1 MRSFSPENT
10 EVTDPAYNNNRSDM
24 HQAEII
30 VLLLAAVA
38 ALAVLAHKIALPY
51 PIVLVLGGLALS
63 FVPGLPEVRLNPDV
77 VFYFVLPALIYPAA
91 LFTSWRD
98 FRRNLR
104 PILLLAIGLVLATTL
119 AVAGI
124 AHSIVPALPL
134 AAAFALG
141 AIVSP
146 PDAVAAATIIRRLGV
161 PHRIQVILEG
171 ESLVNDAT
179 ALVALQFAVAAL
191 VTGTFSPAYATSRFL
206 WAAAAGIGIG
216 LLVGVAMRW
225 VQSHLDDP
233 PVQITISLLTPFIA
247 YLTAEHLHASGVLA
261 TVAAGI
267 FLGWHS
273 PLMITARTR
282 LQAYAFWETIVFLLN
297 GFVFIVIGLQ
307 LPGILRAWN
316 RESLTGAILSASI
329 ICTAVILARFMW
341 VTPAAYLSRLIKS
354 ERRRRD
360 AIQSWQ
366 HIAIVGWTGMRGV
379 VSLAAAFALPLA
391 LPNGR
396 PFPGRDYILFVAFSV
411 ILVTL
416 VLQGL
421 TLPLLIRKF
430 GIPHDAETDDEER
443 LARLEA
449 NKAALEWI
457 EKARANGD
465 FPPDAVDRLRAEYDE
480 RIEQLEIC
488 ADNPD
493 DCRGEI
499 ATPRYQRLQHQAL
512 RVERKTIIRLR
523 NERVINDD
531 ALRRI
536 QRDLDLAE
544 ARLTGG

>member
-1 MRSFSPENT
+1 
-10 EVTDPAYNNNRSDM
+10 M

-30 VLLLAAVA
+30 VLLLTAVGV
-38 ALAVLAHKIALPY
+38 LAVLAHKITRPY

-63 FVPGLPEVRLNPDV
+63 FVPRLPAVNLNPDV
-77 VFYFVLPALIYPAA
+77 VFYFILPALIYPAA

-98 FRRNLR
+98 FQRNLR
-104 PILLLAIGLVLATTL
+104 PIVPLAIGLVLATTL
-119 AVAGI
+119 AVACI
-124 AHSIVPALPL
+124 AHSIVPALPW

-146 PDAVAAATIIRRLGV
+146 PDAVAATAIIRRLGV

-179 ALVALQFAVAAL
+179 ALVALQFAIAAL
-191 VTGTFSPAYATSRFL
+191 VTGTFSPAYAAGRFV
-206 WAAAAGIGIG
+206 WAATGGIGIG
-216 LLVGVAMRW
+216 LLVGVTMRW

-233 PVQITISLLTPFIA
+233 PIQITFSLLTPFIA
-247 YLTAEHLHASGVLA
+247 YLSAEQMHASGVLA

-282 LQAYAFWETIVFLLN
+282 LQVYAFWETIVFLLN

-307 LPGILRAWN
+307 LPRILHAN
-316 RESLTGAILSASI
+316 RESLTGAFMSVIV
-329 ICTAVILARFMW
+329 ICATVILVRFAW
-341 VTPAAYLSRLIKS
+341 VIPATYLSRLLRS
-354 ERRRRD
+354 ERRVRD
-360 AIQSWQ
+360 PTPSWQ
-366 HIAIVGWTGMRGV
+366 HIAIVGWAGMRGV

-391 LPNGR
+391 LPAGGR
-396 PFPGRDYILFVAFSV
+396 FPGRDYILFVAFSV

-421 TLPLLIRKF
+421 TLPVLIRKL
-430 GIPHDAETDDEER
+430 GVPRDEGTDEEER

-449 NKAALEWI
+449 NEAALKWI
-457 EKARANGD
+457 EEAGTNGK
-465 FPPDAVDRLRAEYDE
+465 FSPDAANRLHAEYDE
-480 RIEQLEIC
+480 RVEQLKLC
-488 ADNPD
+488 AENPD

-499 ATPRYQRLQHQAL
+499 ATPQYQRLQHQAL
-512 RVERKTIIRLR
+512 RIERKTIIRLR
-523 NERVINDD
+523 NERVINDE

>member
-1 MRSFSPENT
+1 
-10 EVTDPAYNNNRSDM
+10 M

-30 VLLLAAVA
+30 VLLFVAVA
-38 ALAVLAHKIALPY
+38 VLAVLAHKITLPY
-51 PIVLVLGGLALS
+51 PILLVLAGLALG
-63 FVPGLPEVRLNPDV
+63 FIPHLPEVKLDPNL
-77 VFYFVLPALIYPAA
+77 VFFFFLPPLIYPAA

-104 PILLLAIGLVLATTL
+104 PIVLLAIGLVLATTL
-119 AVAGI
+119 VVAWI

-146 PDAVAAATIIRRLGV
+146 PDAVAATTIIRRLGV

-282 LQAYAFWETIVFLLN
+282 LQAYAFWEMIVFLLN

-307 LPGILRAWN
+307 LPRILHAWN
-316 RESLTGAILSASI
+316 RESLTGVFMSAIAISG
-329 ICTAVILARFMW
+329 TVILIRFAW
-341 VTPAAYLSRLIKS
+341 VIPATYLSRVLRS
-354 ERRRRD
+354 ERQVRD
-360 AIQSWQ
+360 
-366 HIAIVGWTGMRGV
+366 
-379 VSLAAAFALPLA
+379 
-391 LPNGR
+391 
-396 PFPGRDYILFVAFSV
+396 
-411 ILVTL
+411 
-416 VLQGL
+416 
-421 TLPLLIRKF
+421 
-430 GIPHDAETDDEER
+430 
-443 LARLEA
+443 
-449 NKAALEWI
+449 
-457 EKARANGD
+457 
-465 FPPDAVDRLRAEYDE
+465 
-480 RIEQLEIC
+480 
-488 ADNPD
+488 
-493 DCRGEI
+493 
-499 ATPRYQRLQHQAL
+499 
-512 RVERKTIIRLR
+512 
-523 NERVINDD
+523 
-531 ALRRI
+531 
-536 QRDLDLAE
+536 
-544 ARLTGG
+544 

>member
-1 MRSFSPENT
+1 
-10 EVTDPAYNNNRSDM
+10 M

-30 VLLLAAVA
+30 VLLLMAVA
-38 ALAVLAHKIALPY
+38 VLAVLAQKVTLPY

-63 FVPGLPEVRLNPDV
+63 FVPRLPAVGLNPDV
-77 VFYFVLPALIYPAA
+77 VFYFILPALIYPAA

-104 PILLLAIGLVLATTL
+104 PILMLAIGLVLATML
-119 AVAGI
+119 AIAFI
-124 AHSIVPALPL
+124 AHSIVPALPWG
-134 AAAFALG
+134 AAFALG

-146 PDAVAAATIIRRLGV
+146 PDAVAATAIIRRLGV

-179 ALVALQFAVAAL
+179 ALVALQFAIAAL
-191 VTGTFSPAYATSRFL
+191 VTGTFSPTYAAVRFV
-206 WAAAAGIGIG
+206 WAAAGGIGIG
-216 LLVGVAMRW
+216 LLAGMAMRW

-233 PVQITISLLTPFIA
+233 PIQITFSLLTPFIA
-247 YLTAEHLHASGVLA
+247 YLSAEQMHASGVLA

-307 LPGILRAWN
+307 LPRILHAWN
-316 RESLTGAILSASI
+316 YESLAGVLMSAIV
-329 ICTAVILARFMW
+329 ICAMVILVRFAW
-341 VTPAAYLSRLIKS
+341 VIPATYLSRLLRS
-354 ERRRRD
+354 GRQSRD
-360 AIQSWQ
+360 STPSWQ
-366 HIAIVGWTGMRGV
+366 YVAIVGWAGMRGV

-391 LPNGR
+391 LPTGQ

-421 TLPLLIRKF
+421 TLPLLIRKLRVLR
-430 GIPHDAETDDEER
+430 DAETDEEER

-449 NKAALEWI
+449 NKAALDWI
-457 EKARANGD
+457 DKARGNAD
-465 FPPDAVDRLRAEYDE
+465 FSLGAVDRLRAEYDE

-488 ADNPD
+488 AANPD

-499 ATPRYQRLQHQAL
+499 ATPQYQRLQYQAL
-512 RVERKTIIRLR
+512 RVERQTIVRLR
-523 NERVINDD
+523 NEQVINDD

>member
-1 MRSFSPENT
+1 
-10 EVTDPAYNNNRSDM
+10 M
-24 HQAEII
+24 HQAETI
-30 VLLLAAVA
+30 VLLLMAVGV
-38 ALAVLAHKIALPY
+38 LAVVAHKIALPY
-51 PIVLVLGGLALS
+51 PIVLVVGGLALS
-63 FVPGLPEVRLNPDV
+63 FVPRLPQVTLNPEV
-77 VFYFVLPALIYPAA
+77 VFYFILPALLYPAA
-91 LFTSWRD
+91 LFTPWRD

-104 PILLLAIGLVLATTL
+104 AILLLAIGLVLATML
-119 AVAGI
+119 AVAWI
-124 AHSIVPALPL
+124 AHSIVPALPW

-146 PDAVAAATIIRRLGV
+146 PDAIAATAIIRRLGV
-161 PHRIQVILEG
+161 PHRIQAVLEG

-179 ALVALQFAVAAL
+179 ALVALQFAIAAL
-191 VTGTFSPAYATSRFL
+191 VTGTFSPAYAAGRFV
-206 WAAAAGIGIG
+206 WAAGGGIGIG

-225 VQSHLDDP
+225 VQSHLDNP
-233 PVQITISLLTPFIA
+233 PIQITFSLLTPFIA
-247 YLTAEHLHASGVLA
+247 YLTAEQLHASGVLA

-273 PLMITARTR
+273 PLMLTARTR
-282 LQAYAFWETIVFLLN
+282 LQAYAFWETIMFLLN
-297 GFVFIVIGLQ
+297 GFVFVVIGLQ
-307 LPGILRAWN
+307 LPRILHAWN
-316 RESLTGAILSASI
+316 RASLTGVFLGAII
-329 ICTAVILARFMW
+329 ICATVILVRFAW
-341 VTPAAYLSRLIKS
+341 VILAAYLSRLFKG
-354 ERRRRD
+354 ERQAHD
-360 AIQSWQ
+360 PIPSWQ
-366 HIAIVGWTGMRGV
+366 DVAIIGWAGMRGV

-391 LPNGR
+391 LPIGQ
-396 PFPGRDYILFVAFSV
+396 PFPGRDYILFFAFSV

-421 TLPLLIRKF
+421 TLPVLIRKL
-430 GIPHDAETDDEER
+430 GVRPDAETDEEER

-457 EKARANGD
+457 GDARANSN
-465 FPPDAVDRLRAEYDE
+465 FSPDAVDRLRAEYDE
-480 RIEQLEIC
+480 RIEQLEHC

-499 ATPRYQRLQHQAL
+499 ATPQYQRLQHQAL
-512 RVERKTIIRLR
+512 RIERRTIIRLR

>member
-1 MRSFSPENT
+1 
-10 EVTDPAYNNNRSDM
+10 M

-30 VLLLAAVA
+30 VLLFTAVA
-38 ALAVLAHKIALPY
+38 VLAVLACKVRLPY
-51 PIVLVLGGLALS
+51 PLVLVLGGLALS
-63 FVPGLPEVRLNPDV
+63 FVPRLPEVTLNPQV
-77 VFYFVLPALIYPAA
+77 VFYFILPALLYPAA

-104 PILLLAIGLVLATTL
+104 AILMLAIGLVLATTL
-119 AVAGI
+119 AVAWI
-124 AHSIVPALPL
+124 AHSIVPALPW

-146 PDAVAAATIIRRLGV
+146 PDAVAATAIIRRLGV
-161 PHRIQVILEG
+161 PHRIQVVLEG

-179 ALVALQFAVAAL
+179 ALVALQFAIAAL
-191 VTGTFSPAYATSRFL
+191 VTGHFSPTHAAGRFA
-206 WAAAAGIGIG
+206 WVVAAGIGVG
-216 LLVGVAMRW
+216 LLVGVIIRW

-233 PVQITISLLTPFIA
+233 PIQITISLLTPFIA
-247 YLTAEHLHASGVLA
+247 YLTADQLHASGVLA

-273 PLMITARTR
+273 PLMISARTR
-282 LQAYAFWETIVFLLN
+282 LQAYAFWEAIVFLLN
-297 GFVFIVIGLQ
+297 GFVFVVIGLQ

-316 RESLTGAILSASI
+316 RETLIGAIFSASV
-329 ICTAVILARFMW
+329 ICATVILIRFAW
-341 VTPAAYLSRLIKS
+341 VIPAAYLPYLFGSKIRP
-354 ERRRRD
+354 RD
-360 AIQSWQ
+360 PVPSWRN
-366 HIAIVGWTGMRGV
+366 IAIIGWTGMRGV

-391 LPNGR
+391 LPGGQ
-396 PFPGRDYILFVAFSV
+396 PFPGRAYILFVAFAV

-421 TLPLLIRKF
+421 TLPLLIRKL
-430 GIPHDAETDDEER
+430 GLPRDEETDEEER

-457 EKARANGD
+457 DKARTNNKFSAD
-465 FPPDAVDRLRAEYDE
+465 VVARVHMEYDE
-480 RIEQLEIC
+480 RIEQLELC
-488 ADNPD
+488 ASNPD

-499 ATPRYQRLQHQAL
+499 ATPQYQRLQHEAL
-512 RVERKTIIRLR
+512 RVERTTIIRLR

-544 ARLTGG
+544 TRLIGD